1 MEVAK
6 VSHHVFV
13 VSMATS
19 VNGSTN
25 HRSIILLLY
34 VSW

>member
-6 VSHHVFV
+6 VSNHVFV
-13 VSMATS
+13 VSMAATN

-25 HRSIILLLY
+25 HRSIY